1 LIISHFDSGSL
12 LEEED
17 QARACLRKFT
27 IKAINVRANI
37 LGKIESM
44 LLKILRE
51 LIRRIPKMPDRF
63 IFCSNICTLVSIE
76 QKLTHLCEVKLS
88 GYTFESM
95 IPGLHQ
101 HELSFY
107 LSNFLL
113 GGDSVEASACS
124 TELTTKP

>member
-1 LIISHFDSGSL
+1 
-12 LEEED
+12 
-17 QARACLRKFT
+17 
-27 IKAINVRANI
+27 
-37 LGKIESM
+37 M

-51 LIRRIPKMPDRF
+51 LIRRIPKMPDMF
-63 IFCSNICTLVSIE
+63 IFFFEHLHSGSIE
-76 QKLTHLCEVKLS
+76 QKLTQLCKVKLS

-107 LSNFLL
+107 LSDFLL

-124 TELTTKP
+124 SELTTKPYGFC